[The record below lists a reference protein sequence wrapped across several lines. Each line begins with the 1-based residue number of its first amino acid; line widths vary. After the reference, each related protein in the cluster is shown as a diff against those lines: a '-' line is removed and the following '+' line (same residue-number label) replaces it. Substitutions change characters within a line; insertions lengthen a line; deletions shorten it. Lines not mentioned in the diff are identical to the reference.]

1 MRSLN
6 NHFWHADPDLSGE
19 ESRDPSLPLRVT
31 NKHPRGMII
40 DQIVATVRQGLAER
54 KRQTPLTELERLV
67 NNYGAP
73 RDFQGAVRGEGI
85 KLIAEIKRASPS
97 KGWLC
102 PDLDVATLARSYA
115 RGGAVAISVLTE
127 PTFFKGSFADLTTAR
142 QVTYLPLLCK
152 DFVLDPYQV
161 YEARTCGADAILL
174 ITAIL
179 SLSELSALI
188 KIAQGLGMSALV
200 EVHSESEVKK
210 ALEAKG
216 NPIGINNRNL
226 ADFSVDL
233 GTTLRLRPLI
243 PPDVTVV
250 SESGIKSYADVIALK
265 NAGVN
270 AVLVGEAL
278 VTSPD
283 PEAKLRELRG
293 ECRDRALALS
303 EIEEVDRPEG
313 LSLH

>member
-6 NHFWHADPDLSGE
+6 NHFCHSGPDLSGE

-31 NKHPRGMII
+31 NKHPRGVMI
-40 DQIVATVRQGLAER
+40 DQIVADVRQQLARR
-54 KRQTPLTELERLV
+54 KQQKPLGELKRSV
-67 NNYGAP
+67 GKYGAP

-115 RGGAVAISVLTE
+115 RGGAAAISVLTE
-127 PTFFKGSFADLTTAR
+127 PTFFKGSLTDLATAR
-142 QVTYLPLLCK
+142 QATHLPLLCK

-161 YEARTCGADAILL
+161 YEARACGADAVLL
-174 ITAIL
+174 IAALL
-179 SLSELSALI
+179 SLSELSALME
-188 KIAQGLGMSALV
+188 IAHSLGMAALV
-200 EVHSESEVKK
+200 EVHSEPEAEK
-210 ALEAKG
+210 ALEARA
-216 NPIGINNRNL
+216 NPIGINNRHL

-278 VTSPD
+278 VSSPD
-283 PEAKLRELRG
+283 PEVKIKELKG
-293 ECRDRALALS
+293 EHRVGRSICSDHA
-303 EIEEVDRPEG
+303 
-313 LSLH
+313 